1 MCPRGRRAAS
11 HARKQCVVLSLT
23 TLQGSGDLPCF
34 VQELCVADLLGKG
47 AFCQRDHVEI
57 NTSRIGRQRIPGRPS
72 SDVQLSIFSFITWG
86 NLDVL
91 TGFS

>member
-1 MCPRGRRAAS
+1 M
-11 HARKQCVVLSLT
+11 
-23 TLQGSGDLPCF
+23 
-34 VQELCVADLLGKG
+34 ADLLGKG